1 MKVTYINHM
10 GDDLSVVNAAR
21 VSFGKKSKKMITC
34 HVLGTEELNPKDA
47 KLISYLARHNH
58 KSPFNHA
65 FATFHVKAPVFV
77 ARQLQ
82 KHEYMPWNEISRRY
96 VDDDPTYYYPDE
108 WRGRSSDKKQG
119 SDGVIDLSAIKDTWQ
134 NNAILGSG
142 TLEGHVTE
150 ISEWLIETY
159 KLLLDKGV
167 CPEQARMV
175 LPQSMMTEWYWSGS
189 LYAFAKMCS
198 LRLKPDTQAE
208 TRYVAQE
215 ISEHMEELFPDSWA
229 ALMAYMR

>member
-1 MKVTYINHM
+1 MMEVTYINHM
-10 GDDLSVVNAAR
+10 GDDISVVNAAR
-21 VSFGKKSKKMITC
+21 VSFGKKSKKMITD
-34 HVLGTEELNPKDA
+34 HVIGTEELNPKDA

-96 VDDDPTYYYPDE
+96 VDEEPEFYTPTN
-108 WRGRSSDKKQG
+108 WRGRSEDKKQG
-119 SDGVIDLSAIKDTWQ
+119 SSGEIFTDVSPNYAYTAARETYRNLLMDGVA
-134 NNAILGSG
+134 
-142 TLEGHVTE
+142 
-150 ISEWLIETY
+150 
-159 KLLLDKGV
+159 
-167 CPEQARMV
+167 PEQARMV